1 MPPEEHD
8 RVLAFLSHLPQ
19 VTASALMPVVGS
31 AIGAEGLRLTGRGL
45 ADTTRLASSPSD
57 IWRDICVTNSD
68 DVAIALDALIAELQA
83 VRNDLDKGEAITRVF
98 ESAGQW
104 RDVLVAEHDTQK
116 NER

>member
-1 MPPEEHD
+1 MPPDEHD

-19 VTASALMPVVGS
+19 VTASALMHVVGS

-68 DVAIALDALIAELQA
+68 DVAIALDALIAELLA
-83 VRNDLDKGEAITRVF
+83 MRNDLDKGEAITRVF
-98 ESAGQW
+98 ESASQW
-104 RDVLVAEHDTQK
+104 RDVLVAEHGTQK